1 MTAIERMLIPLFER
15 LLARP
20 RSAKSN
26 ASPGAGRLQIGE
38 ASALTDCRV
47 IEPFAIELSDLQRHA
62 VSLGSSGGGKTS
74 LIFVFLVN
82 LLMHGYGGL
91 MVDIHDAV
99 PKFLSLAARLVTT
112 GVLPKR
118 VLSRILV
125 VSFDDQAPLVR
136 FNPLAKVTWAK
147 PHRVGQ
153 HMELML
159 RRQWPEATWGAP
171 SSELIANTFC
181 LMAEH
186 GLPLTMT
193 EPLLRNP
200 ALLHHHCQTVRNEAC
215 RNYFLNRWLH
225 LSDAMRDFYTQVFLP
240 RLSTFLAD
248 PKLRVMFGSNTSDL
262 DLFQCLNDR
271 MLVLFDLNKG
281 ILGRDAELVASII
294 LAVEQQ
300 AAFAR
305 LPIPE
310 PERHLSTLII
320 DEFNA
325 LAGVHEIIAPA
336 LNEFRKL
343 KIPVL
348 LSGQSLTGMDRAM
361 RSTILTNCA
370 VRCCF
375 RMDAEN
381 LKTVTAELQGEERE
395 LLRSRIA
402 RLGVGEAMVFVGGK
416 PARQVSV
423 DYLPIPEKLS
433 RIEEQMV
440 RQMYRNVG
448 GVTWPPASSD
458 EHSSFGEPPK
468 SEPPKVNE
476 LPASDA
482 DPDRGNHDLPPG
494 YREGGF

>member
-1 MTAIERMLIPLFER
+1 
-15 LLARP
+15 
-20 RSAKSN
+20 
-26 ASPGAGRLQIGE
+26 
-38 ASALTDCRV
+38 
-47 IEPFAIELSDLQRHA
+47 
-62 VSLGSSGGGKTS
+62 
-74 LIFVFLVN
+74 
-82 LLMHGYGGL
+82 
-91 MVDIHDAV
+91 
-99 PKFLSLAARLVTT
+99 
-112 GVLPKR
+112 
-118 VLSRILV
+118 
-125 VSFDDQAPLVR
+125 
-136 FNPLAKVTWAK
+136 
-147 PHRVGQ
+147 
-153 HMELML
+153 
-159 RRQWPEATWGAP
+159 
-171 SSELIANTFC
+171 
-181 LMAEH
+181 MAEH

-215 RNYFLNRWLH
+215 RSYFLNRWLH
-225 LSDAMRDFYTQVFLP
+225 HSDSIRDFYTQVFLP

-248 PKLRVMFGSNTSDL
+248 PKLRVMFGSNKSDI
-262 DLFQCLNDR
+262 DLFQCLSER
-271 MLVLFDLNKG
+271 KLVLFDLNKG
-281 ILGRDAELVASII
+281 ILGRDAELVASIV

-310 PERHLSTLII
+310 PERHLSPLII

-343 KIPVL
+343 KIPVV

-402 RLGVGEAMVFVGGK
+402 RLGVGEAMVFVGGR
-416 PARQVSV
+416 PARQVSI

-433 RIEEQMV
+433 RSEEQMV
-440 RQMYRNVG
+440 HRMYRNVG
-448 GVTWPPASSD
+448 GVNWSPETYEVESNLSEAPQSELRPA
-458 EHSSFGEPPK
+458 GEQ
-468 SEPPKVNE
+468 S
-476 LPASDA
+476 ASVTEQGVD
-482 DPDRGNHDLPPG
+482 NHDLPPG